1 MRSDATIGTRTDGFT
16 WCRQRKRMKAI
27 VIHEFG
33 PPDVLKY
40 ESVPDP
46 EPRAGEVRI
55 RIHAATVNRVLD
67 VSLRAGKEAARGPK
81 LPLIPGVDCAGVVD
95 AVGAGVT
102 RWKKGMRVAAAG
114 VMPLD
119 VCGED
124 DSDYRGP
131 EGMMGIKRPGGFA
144 EMVAVPACAKV
155 IATAGSDDRVQTGLA
170 LGADCGI
177 NYNKQDLAA
186 EVMAFTG
193 GKGVNVL
200 YDNVANPKVLPG
212 AFRAIGFDGRL
223 VTAGAHAGPN
233 VTIDFSHLYHKRITI
248 KGRPGYHP
256 PDVAKC
262 FLAAAEGKVR
272 AQIERVLPLSRA
284 PEAHR
289 LIESG
294 EATGK
299 LVLDPTQVYSLPV
312 QGGIMPGACAGSALV
327 PGFRSS

>member
-1 MRSDATIGTRTDGFT
+1 
-16 WCRQRKRMKAI
+16 
-27 VIHEFG
+27 
-33 PPDVLKY
+33 
-40 ESVPDP
+40 
-46 EPRAGEVRI
+46 
-55 RIHAATVNRVLD
+55 
-67 VSLRAGKEAARGPK
+67 
-81 LPLIPGVDCAGVVD
+81 
-95 AVGAGVT
+95 
-102 RWKKGMRVAAAG
+102 
-114 VMPLD
+114 
-119 VCGED
+119 
-124 DSDYRGP
+124 
-131 EGMMGIKRPGGFA
+131 
-144 EMVAVPACAKV
+144 
-155 IATAGSDDRVQTGLA
+155 
-170 LGADCGI
+170 
-177 NYNKQDLAA
+177 
-186 EVMAFTG
+186 MAFTG

-299 LVLDPTQVYSLPV
+299 LVLDPTQ
-312 QGGIMPGACAGSALV
+312 G
-327 PGFRSS
+327 

>member
-1 MRSDATIGTRTDGFT
+1 
-16 WCRQRKRMKAI
+16 
-27 VIHEFG
+27 
-33 PPDVLKY
+33 
-40 ESVPDP
+40 
-46 EPRAGEVRI
+46 
-55 RIHAATVNRVLD
+55 
-67 VSLRAGKEAARGPK
+67 
-81 LPLIPGVDCAGVVD
+81 
-95 AVGAGVT
+95 
-102 RWKKGMRVAAAG
+102 
-114 VMPLD
+114 MPLD

-144 EMVAVPACAKV
+144 EMVAVPACAVVALPDGLDFHQAAVVMRHVPTAWNLLFNVAELKAGETVLIMGAGGNLGSIGIQIAKNVIGAKV
-155 IATAGSDDRVQTGLA
+155 IATAGSDDRVATGLA

-212 AFRAIGFDGRL
+212 AFRAIGLDGRL

-256 PDVAKC
+256 PDVPKC
-262 FLAAAEGKVR
+262 FVAAAEGKVR
-272 AQIERVLPLSRA
+272 AQIERILPLSRA
-284 PEAHR
+284 AEAHR
-289 LIESG
+289 LVESG

-299 LVLDPTQVYSLPV
+299 LVLDPTQ
-312 QGGIMPGACAGSALV
+312 G
-327 PGFRSS
+327 